1 MAWTIRGEDDPA
13 LNADLEAEL
22 GPRVLNPL
30 YWENQPGHSEMT
42 VTRAAA
48 LARAARLP
56 TYYPDLQQIR
66 ASLETRLV
74 RPGLQGAGGRARQ
87 GARQLAARQGVA
99 WGTWE
104 PLLAR
109 SEPGGDE
116 HLGATALPQENRSG
130 SGGMT
135 DD

>member
-30 YWENQPGHSEMT
+30 YRENQPGHSEMT
-42 VTRAAA
+42 VTRTAA
-48 LARAARLP
+48 LAGAARLP
-56 TYYPDLQQIR
+56 TYF
-66 ASLETRLV
+66 
-74 RPGLQGAGGRARQ
+74 PGWSDQACRELAGARQ
-87 GARQLAARQGVA
+87 GARQLAARQGAA

-104 PLLAR
+104 PLPAR

-116 HLGATALPQENRSG
+116 HLGATALPQE
-130 SGGMT
+130 T
-135 DD
+135 DLEAEA

>member
-30 YWENQPGHSEMT
+30 YRENQPGHSEMT
-42 VTRAAA
+42 VTRTAA
-48 LARAARLP
+48 LAGAARLP

-66 ASLETRLV
+66 ASLG
-74 RPGLQGAGGRARQ
+74 PGWSDQACRELAGARQ
-87 GARQLAARQGVA
+87 GARQLAARQGAA

-104 PLLAR
+104 PLPAR

-116 HLGATALPQENRSG
+116 HLGATALPQE
-130 SGGMT
+130 T
-135 DD
+135 DLEAEA